1 MNIVILNE
9 KSKEKHII
17 GYLQCVQSLNAAD
30 CVVQDV
36 WLVRKKL
43 GERDKNTITY
53 LAIVNDHV
61 VSTATVIL
69 ETKLRYHK
77 MCCHI
82 EDVATIDNERGRG
95 YGKRVVGHCIRLAET
110 LNCYKTKLNCK
121 ESLIPF
127 YASLGFEN
135 QGCSMYR

>member
-95 YGKRVVGHCIRLAET
+95 YGKRLVGHL
-110 LNCYKTKLNCK
+110 
-121 ESLIPF
+121 SLIHI
-127 YASLGFEN
+127 
-135 QGCSMYR
+135 